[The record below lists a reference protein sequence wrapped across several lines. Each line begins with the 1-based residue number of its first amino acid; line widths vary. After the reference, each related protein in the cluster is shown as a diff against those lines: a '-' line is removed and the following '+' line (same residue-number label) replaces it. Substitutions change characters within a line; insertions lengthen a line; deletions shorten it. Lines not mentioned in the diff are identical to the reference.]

1 MAILMK
7 TQKTREINLKTFN
20 EFGISIA
27 KIKMSSGNRKA
38 FDDDM
43 SASPSSSKEASEIE
57 ETPNL
62 TGVAEENSIDDTL
75 SRPYC
80 IDFLRNFRRFAKI
93 LTVAILLGIL
103 VCAWSFGFGN
113 QIIEDFD
120 RVYTLEREH
129 GIVEQIKDWMV
140 SFISSILNNTGFF

>member
-1 MAILMK
+1 
-7 TQKTREINLKTFN
+7 
-20 EFGISIA
+20 
-27 KIKMSSGNRKA
+27 MSFGNRKT

-43 SASPSSSKEASEIE
+43 SASPSSLEEASEE

-62 TGVAEENSIDDTL
+62 TGVAEENSTGDDTI

-103 VCAWSFGFGN
+103 ICAWSFGFGN

-120 RVYTLEREH
+120 QVYTLEREH

-140 SFISSILNNTGFF
+140 NFISSQQIKDWIFNFTRDFFDYLE

>member
-1 MAILMK
+1 
-7 TQKTREINLKTFN
+7 
-20 EFGISIA
+20 
-27 KIKMSSGNRKA
+27 MSSGNRKT

-62 TGVAEENSIDDTL
+62 TGVAEENSTDDMPSPPLILQETSGL
-75 SRPYC
+75 
-80 IDFLRNFRRFAKI
+80 LAKI
-93 LTVAILLGIL
+93 TTVAILLGIL
-103 VCAWSFGFGN
+103 ICAWFFGFGN
-113 QIIEDFD
+113 QIEDFD
-120 RVYTLEREH
+120 RVYTLECEH